1 MFLPSPFVFTVAGPA
16 RGDIAQLLPQAD
28 AVPEGSI
35 WDLDDPGNRI
45 VHTRNNLTTPQ
56 GMREWLAMTP
66 GCTWLGRIL
75 IVNLPVTVTIQR
87 AVLLSVGVGDLI
99 VLLGAPLW

>member
-1 MFLPSPFVFTVAGPA
+1 MAGPA

-35 WDLDDPGNRI
+35 WDLDDLDNRM
-45 VHTRNNLTTPQ
+45 VRTRNNLTTPQ

-66 GCTWLGRIL
+66 GRTWLDRTL
-75 IVNLPVTVTIQR
+75 VVNHPSTVKVQHAAYQAWALAT
-87 AVLLSVGVGDLI
+87 L
-99 VLLGAPLW
+99 